1 MSFARR
7 RCTSYLA
14 LAAVVALA
22 LSACASNAPTAKA
35 KPSSVTS
42 ATSTTSSPSATGVV
56 AADSSSAALFE
67 QLRKSGAAAK
77 SVRIKGTITN
87 GATATSKAVNVQ
99 IDIAGDRTGK
109 NLIAIVNDG
118 SGAIEILT
126 AGGQTYL
133 KADTAYWTKNGTPAI
148 AKLAAGKYINVPA
161 ASAAGMG
168 DLTVGK
174 LLDQIFA
181 QDVAA
186 ANQLNTKVDK
196 TQVGTVPALLMT
208 TKADGTKIY
217 VSADGQAHLLR
228 VEGPHGQLGTLDF
241 TKWDAVAPVSPPP
254 ASQLVKIPGL

>member
-7 RCTSYLA
+7 RPTSYLA

-22 LSACASNAPTAKA
+22 LSACASTTSPARA
-35 KPSSVTS
+35 KPSSASSAPS
-42 ATSTTSSPSATGVV
+42 ATSTSSATGTVPV
-56 AADSSSAALFE
+56 NSSAAALFE

-87 GATATSKAVNVQ
+87 GATANSKAVTVQ
-99 IDIAGDRTGK
+99 IDIAGDRAGK
-109 NLIAIVNDG
+109 NLLAIVNDG
-118 SGAIEILT
+118 SGAIQILT

-148 AKLAAGKYINVPA
+148 AKVAAGKYINVPA

-196 TQVGTVPALLMT
+196 THVGSVPALLMT
-208 TKADGTKIY
+208 VKADGTKIY
-217 VSADGQAHLLR
+217 VSADGRAHLLR
-228 VEGPHGQLGTLDF
+228 VEGPKGQLGTLDF
-241 TKWDAVAPVSPPP
+241 TQWDAVAPVSAPP
-254 ASQLVKIPGL
+254 ANQLVKIPGL